1 MARSAIIV
9 MDVAEIGAVAGV
21 AGNINSAVADHGT
34 VMLTLGKDQ
43 DVGAA
48 RCCQVVRRRRLMQA
62 T

>member
-21 AGNINSAVADHGT
+21 AGNINLAGTYHGT
-34 VMLTLGKDQ
+34 VMLTFGKDQ

-48 RCCQVVRRRRLMQA
+48 RC
-62 T
+62 